1 MSLADEP
8 RSLGYADSARLTK
21 RCEMPQSPKAS
32 FSDRSLQLVGTVL
45 RETLQHRKT
54 YEDLIAFACASCG
67 SLPDEWGFCECI
79 TGRDN
84 SVASRYVQQDY
95 RSDRRAGSSM
105 GHGSYKFAGSVAPRG
120 C

>member
-1 MSLADEP
+1 M
-8 RSLGYADSARLTK
+8 K